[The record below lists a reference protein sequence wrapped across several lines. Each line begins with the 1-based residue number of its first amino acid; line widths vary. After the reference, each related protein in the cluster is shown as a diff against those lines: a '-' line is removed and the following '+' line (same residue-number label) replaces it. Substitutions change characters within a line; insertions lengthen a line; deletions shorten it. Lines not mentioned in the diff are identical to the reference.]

1 MSSLFR
7 KGNRLRAHF
16 GFLSPLLILALALAL
31 LLTACTQTPPATQVE
46 NVTDT
51 LHGVEITDPYRWLED
66 QEAPETRTWIDAQN
80 RYTDSLLRKV
90 RGREKLKQRFTEL
103 LKIDSQGSPTIR
115 KGRYFYSKRSADQ
128 ELTVYYYRDGF
139 GGEEKV
145 LLDPHGMS
153 EDNRT
158 SVSLLEV
165 SEDGKLFGYGVRQGG
180 EDEVE
185 IHWREVE
192 TGNELPDVLERSR
205 YFGVSLKPDKSGFYY
220 TRFTQEEGP
229 RLMFHPMGSSHSK
242 DKLIFGKDLGP
253 EMIMFGGLSE
263 DGKYLLVHILQGSS
277 APKEIY
283 VQDVA
288 RGGPLVPVIKGID
301 GKFSGSI
308 GGNTL
313 FVRTNWNAPNW
324 RVLRIDL
331 RNPARRNW
339 REIVPENKKAVL
351 SGMSLAGGKLFLNYM
366 REVNTEI
373 KVVSATGQSLGE
385 VKLPSLGTAGAPS
398 GRWSSKEAFYS
409 FSSFH
414 IPRTTFRY
422 NTESGEQDIWFRSP
436 VEIDS
441 DSIEVSQVWYDSK
454 DGTRIPMFLVHK
466 KGLELNGRNPTYL
479 TGYGGFNISRRP
491 SFSSTA
497 VAWVEQ
503 GGVYA
508 LPNLRGGGEFG
519 EEWHQAGMF
528 GNKQN
533 VFDDFHSAAEWL
545 IANNYTNPKKLAIAG
560 GSNGGLLVGAAFTQ
574 RPDLFQAVICA
585 VPLLDMVRY
594 HQFLVA
600 RFWIPEYGSS
610 KDPEQ
615 FEYIHKYS
623 PYHNVKPGTDY
634 PAIMFVT
641 GDSDTRVAPLHA
653 RKMAALM
660 QSAQGG
666 TRPILLHYDTKG
678 GHSGGGTPTSKR
690 IDDASDNFAFL
701 FWQLDVPVK

>member
-1 MSSLFR
+1 MFYLFLKR
-7 KGNRLRAHF
+7 NRLHARF
-16 GFLSPLLILALALAL
+16 GILLPVLVLAA
-31 LLTACTQTPPATQVE
+31 LLTACTQTPPATPVE
-46 NVTDT
+46 NVVET
-51 LHGVEITDPYRWLED
+51 LHGVEISDPYRWLED
-66 QEAPETRTWIDAQN
+66 QEAPETRAWIDAQN
-80 RYTDSLLRKV
+80 RYTDSLLQKV

-103 LKIDSQGSPTIR
+103 LKIDSQGPPTVR

-139 GGEEKV
+139 HGEEKV
-145 LLDPHGMS
+145 LIDPHGMS

-165 SEDGKLFGYGVRQGG
+165 SEDGQLFGYGVRQGG

-185 IHWREVE
+185 IHWRKVE
-192 TGNELPDVLERSR
+192 SGTELPDVHPRKR
-205 YFGVSLKPDKSGFYY
+205 YGSVSLTPDKTGFYY
-220 TRFTQEEGP
+220 SLNDGKGVHHVYYHAMSTDPADDKKIWGDGFQPGDIIGASLSDNGRWLLL
-229 RLMFHPMGSSHSK
+229 RASHGWSHIE
-242 DKLIFGKDLGP
+242 LHYKDLRADGP
-253 EMIMFGGLSE
+253 IRLLS
-263 DGKYLLVHILQGSS
+263 GNLK
-277 APKEIY
+277 AN
-283 VQDVA
+283 
-288 RGGPLVPVIKGID
+288 
-301 GKFSGSI
+301 FSGSI

-313 FVRTNWNAPNW
+313 FLRTNWNAPHY
-324 RVLRIDL
+324 RIFAVNME
-331 RNPARRNW
+331 NPARRHW
-339 REIVPENKKAVL
+339 REIVPEDKKAVL
-351 SGMSLAGGKLFLNYM
+351 SGMSLAGGKLFLNYL
-366 REVNTEI
+366 RDVNTEI

-422 NTESGEQDIWFRSP
+422 NTESGEQDVWFRSP

-441 DSIEVSQVWYDSK
+441 DSLEVSQVWYDSK
-454 DGTRIPMFLVHK
+454 DGTKIPMFLVHK
-466 KGLELNGRNPTYL
+466 KGLELNGQNPTYL

-491 SFSSTA
+491 SFSSSA

-545 IANNYTNPKKLAIAG
+545 IANHYTNPKKLAIAG

-574 RPDLFQAVICA
+574 RPDLFQAVICS

-610 KDPEQ
+610 EDPEQ
-615 FEYIHKYS
+615 FEYLLKYS

-634 PAIMFVT
+634 PAILFVT
-641 GDSDTRVAPLHA
+641 GDSDTRVSPLHA
-653 RKMAALM
+653 RKMTALM

-666 TRPILLHYDTKG
+666 SRPILLHYDTKG

-690 IDDASDNFAFL
+690 IENATDTFSFL
-701 FWQLDVPVK
+701 FWQLGVSIE